1 MGLRSTVMVRDHDG
15 VRHVTLDRAPVNA
28 LSMAEYRGL
37 AAAFDLPDDVRLVL
51 LLTEGPV
58 WSAGQDLRELESLAT
73 EGLAEHVARA
83 AQCLAAVAACP
94 VPVVTVLDGPAVGAG
109 ALLVATCDIVLAVPE
124 ATLSF
129 PELRRGLRMGR
140 ALLSGVLPDP
150 VISYA
155 FATGAPLTGAK
166 LESLGTG
173 SRAPARAGRDDP
185 CQSRRC
191 RADGAFG
198 GRSALVEGRTS
209 TGGTCAG
216 LPGRGVS
223 FSPIT
228 GVTSTGSVTHA
239 PRFARRCLVTIA
251 AS

>member
-166 LESLGTG
+166 LEC
-173 SRAPARAGRDDP
+173 SRDW
-185 CQSRRC
+185 
-191 RADGAFG
+191 
-198 GRSALVEGRTS
+198 
-209 TGGTCAG
+209 
-216 LPGRGVS
+216 
-223 FSPIT
+223 
-228 GVTSTGSVTHA
+228 
-239 PRFARRCLVTIA
+239 
-251 AS
+251 